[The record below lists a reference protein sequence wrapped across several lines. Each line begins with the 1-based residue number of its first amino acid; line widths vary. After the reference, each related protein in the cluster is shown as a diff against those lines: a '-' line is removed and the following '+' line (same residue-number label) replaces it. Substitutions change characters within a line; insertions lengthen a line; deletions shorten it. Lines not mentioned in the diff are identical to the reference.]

1 MSLKEGIS
9 TDPGSSEQPPNL
21 QSNPA
26 SSQLHRLA
34 QAAAFVAIWMAIGWV
49 FHLDVNRYLL
59 IGVPLVAAFQ
69 ILIRKSPLAA
79 LWIRDASRVR
89 LNRWGVILAIAF
101 AALPAVDLV
110 QSLKSPAWRSHFPDE
125 LWSVCCLAGASGAA
139 FALCHFSRETWKSLL
154 FCLATAG
161 VIGCGIMI
169 GTALLQERP
178 IMLTALTAHVGVGSF
193 LRYFPVCFIL
203 EEVAFRGAID
213 AHIHQPGDKHSGL
226 SALFVSALW
235 GLWHLPT
242 LGETKVSSLIVL
254 AIFLPLLHLFD
265 GMFLSFGWR
274 RSGNLAVPAA
284 VHALIDA
291 VRNALLR

>member
-1 MSLKEGIS
+1 
-9 TDPGSSEQPPNL
+9 
-21 QSNPA
+21 
-26 SSQLHRLA
+26 
-34 QAAAFVAIWMAIGWV
+34 MALGWV
-49 FHLDVNRYLL
+49 FHLDANRYLL

-69 ILIRKSPLAA
+69 ILIRKSPLVA
-79 LWIRDASRVR
+79 LWIRDVSRFR
-89 LNRWGVILAIAF
+89 LNRWGMILALAF
-101 AALPAVDLV
+101 AVLPAVDLA
-110 QSLKSPAWRSHFPDE
+110 QGFKAPDWPSRLPE
-125 LWSVCCLAGASGAA
+125 MLWSVCCIGGAGGAA
-139 FALCHFSRETWKSLL
+139 FALCHFTRETWKSLL
-154 FCLATAG
+154 FCLGTAG

-169 GTALLQERP
+169 GTALLQHRP
-178 IMLTALTAHVGVGSF
+178 IIPTALNARVGFSSF
-193 LRYFPVCFIL
+193 LLYFPVCFVL

-213 AHIHQPGDKHSGL
+213 AHVHQSGDRHPRL

-235 GLWHLPT
+235 GVWHLPT

-254 AIFLPLLHLFD
+254 AVFLPLLHLFD